1 MAVTPEDMMRLQA
14 ALATSGP
21 QAAPAP
27 MDPAAASPV
36 APTVE
41 GPSGAPMTQPEM
53 PEGQRMAA
61 MAEIGTALDMM
72 QNALPKLGADTPE
85 GQAVQ
90 QALMMLA
97 EAFGNFRSRMT
108 ELQPAQIMQLMRAL
122 PTQMQGSMPM
132 QGGASNAQ
140 VPGAEQPGLP

>member
-14 ALATSGP
+14 ALSA
-21 QAAPAP
+21 QAPVAPAP
-27 MDPAAASPV
+27 ADPAAAMPNQPP
-36 APTVE
+36 AE
-41 GPSGAPMTQPEM
+41 GPAGAPMTQPEM

-85 GQAVQ
+85 GQVVQ

-122 PTQMQGSMPM
+122 PTQMQGGAPM
-132 QGGASNAQ
+132 QGGMQNAQ
-140 VPGAEQPGLP
+140 VPGAEQQGLP

>member
-1 MAVTPEDMMRLQA
+1 
-14 ALATSGP
+14 
-21 QAAPAP
+21 
-27 MDPAAASPV
+27 
-36 APTVE
+36 
-41 GPSGAPMTQPEM
+41 MTQPEM

-122 PTQMQGSMPM
+122 PTQMQGGAPM
-132 QGGASNAQ
+132 QGGLPNAQ

>member
-1 MAVTPEDMMRLQA
+1 VAVTPEDMMRLQA
-14 ALATSGP
+14 ALSA
-21 QAAPAP
+21 QAPVAPAP
-27 MDPAAASPV
+27 ADPAAAMPNQPP
-36 APTVE
+36 AE
-41 GPSGAPMTQPEM
+41 GPAGAPMTQPEM

-85 GQAVQ
+85 GQVVQ

-122 PTQMQGSMPM
+122 PTQMQGGAPM
-132 QGGASNAQ
+132 QGGMQNAQ
-140 VPGAEQPGLP
+140 VPGAEQQGLP